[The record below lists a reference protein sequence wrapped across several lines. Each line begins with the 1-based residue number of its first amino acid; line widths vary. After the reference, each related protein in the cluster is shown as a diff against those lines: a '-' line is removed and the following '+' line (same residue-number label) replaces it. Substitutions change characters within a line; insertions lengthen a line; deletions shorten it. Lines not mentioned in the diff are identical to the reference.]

1 MEITCRLK
9 ALAAPGSG
17 NPPNVLTR
25 LRPAST
31 RTGDNSRGTDSSFTL
46 RTRSPVV
53 VLISATASVRR
64 RTLWR

>member
-46 RTRSPVV
+46 RTRSKA
-53 VLISATASVRR
+53 ITR
-64 RTLWR
+64 